1 MDFTRL
7 FTDLWTARFALAE
20 GIGMTLVISGIAI
33 VLGTLLGIG
42 VALSLVYGGKAQ
54 RFVVRIF
61 LEYVRGTPVFVLILA
76 CYYLL
81 STVIQ
86 LTPFQAG
93 LIALTVFCSSHVG
106 ENLRGALLAL
116 PKGQTEAGKAIGL
129 TFRQNFIYVLAPQA
143 LRQALP
149 AWINTAAELV
159 KASTLLAVLG
169 VVDLLEDF
177 QQGSIRIDGEEIGYT
192 AAPERRRRKESEI
205 ARQRSMTGMVFQ
217 QFNLFPHMTALGNVT
232 LGLLKVKKLPT
243 AEATAIAEKWLERVG
258 MAARRNHYPGQ
269 LSGGQQQR
277 VAIARAIAMNPKVML
292 FDEVTSALDP
302 ELVNEV
308 LN

>member
-1 MDFTRL
+1 MDFAR
-7 FTDLWTARFALAE
+7 FFADLYTARFALLE

-42 VALSLVYGGKAQ
+42 VALSLVYGGRIQ
-54 RFVVRIF
+54 RFLVRVF

-81 STVIQ
+81 SGVIQ

-116 PKGQTEAGKAIGL
+116 PKGQTEAAKAIGL
-129 TFRQNFIYVLAPQA
+129 TFRQSFVYVLAPQA

-159 KASTLLAVLG
+159 KASTLLAVIG
-169 VVDLLEDF
+169 VVELMLTTRQIIALKPRPLEF
-177 QQGSIRIDGEEIGYT
+177 YFLAGLVYFLICFSIERLGRFV
-192 AAPERRRRKESEI
+192 ERR
-205 ARQRSMTGMVFQ
+205 V
-217 QFNLFPHMTALGNVT
+217 AL
-232 LGLLKVKKLPT
+232 P
-243 AEATAIAEKWLERVG
+243 
-258 MAARRNHYPGQ
+258 
-269 LSGGQQQR
+269 S
-277 VAIARAIAMNPKVML
+277 
-292 FDEVTSALDP
+292 
-302 ELVNEV
+302 
-308 LN
+308 

>member
-1 MDFTRL
+1 MDFARF

-20 GIGMTLVISGIAI
+20 GIGMTLAISGIAI

-42 VALSLVYGGKAQ
+42 VALSLVYGGRIQ
-54 RFVVRIF
+54 RFITRTF

-81 STVIQ
+81 SQAGIQ

-93 LIALTVFCSSHVG
+93 LVALTVFCSSHVG

-116 PKGQTEAGKAIGL
+116 PKGQGEAGKAIGL

-159 KASTLLAVLG
+159 KASTLLAVIG
-169 VVDLLEDF
+169 VVELMLTTRQIIAIKPRPLEF
-177 QQGSIRIDGEEIGYT
+177 YFVAGLVYFLICFSIERLGR
-192 AAPERRRRKESEI
+192 AVERR
-205 ARQRSMTGMVFQ
+205 V
-217 QFNLFPHMTALGNVT
+217 AL
-232 LGLLKVKKLPT
+232 P
-243 AEATAIAEKWLERVG
+243 
-258 MAARRNHYPGQ
+258 
-269 LSGGQQQR
+269 S
-277 VAIARAIAMNPKVML
+277 
-292 FDEVTSALDP
+292 
-302 ELVNEV
+302 
-308 LN
+308 

>member
-1 MDFTRL
+1 MDFTR
-7 FTDLWTARFALAE
+7 FFADIWIARFALAE

-33 VLGTLLGIG
+33 VLGTSLGIG
-42 VALSLVYGGKAQ
+42 VALSLVYGGKIQ

-81 STVIQ
+81 SGVIQ

-116 PKGQTEAGKAIGL
+116 PRGQGEAGKAIGL
-129 TFRQNFIYVLAPQA
+129 TFRQNFIYVLGPQA

-159 KASTLLAVLG
+159 KASTLLAVIG
-169 VVDLLEDF
+169 VVELMLTTRQIIAIKPRPLEFYLLAGIIYF
-177 QQGSIRIDGEEIGYT
+177 LICFSIERFGRYV
-192 AAPERRRRKESEI
+192 ERRI
-205 ARQRSMTGMVFQ
+205 A
-217 QFNLFPHMTALGNVT
+217 
-232 LGLLKVKKLPT
+232 LP
-243 AEATAIAEKWLERVG
+243 A
-258 MAARRNHYPGQ
+258 
-269 LSGGQQQR
+269 
-277 VAIARAIAMNPKVML
+277 
-292 FDEVTSALDP
+292 
-302 ELVNEV
+302 
-308 LN
+308 

>member
-1 MDFTRL
+1 MPSADWRSRIEGGLMDLTRF
-7 FTDLWTARFALAE
+7 FTDLYTARWPLLE
-20 GIGMTLVISGIAI
+20 GVGMTLVISFIAI

-54 RFVVRIF
+54 RFAVRAL

-81 STVIQ
+81 STIIQ

-116 PKGQTEAGKAIGL
+116 PKGQTEAAKAIGL
-129 TFRQNFIYVLAPQA
+129 TFRQSFIYVLAPQA

-159 KASTLLAVLG
+159 KASTLLAVIG
-169 VVDLLEDF
+169 VVELMLTTRQIIAIKPRPLEF
-177 QQGSIRIDGEEIGYT
+177 YFMAGVIYFLICFSIERLGRRI
-192 AAPERRRRKESEI
+192 ERR
-205 ARQRSMTGMVFQ
+205 V
-217 QFNLFPHMTALGNVT
+217 AL
-232 LGLLKVKKLPT
+232 P
-243 AEATAIAEKWLERVG
+243 
-258 MAARRNHYPGQ
+258 
-269 LSGGQQQR
+269 S
-277 VAIARAIAMNPKVML
+277 
-292 FDEVTSALDP
+292 
-302 ELVNEV
+302 
-308 LN
+308 

>member
-1 MDFTRL
+1 MDFARF

-20 GIGMTLVISGIAI
+20 GIGMTLAISGIAI

-42 VALSLVYGGKAQ
+42 VALSLVYGGRIQ
-54 RFVVRIF
+54 RFITRTF

-81 STVIQ
+81 SQAGIQ

-93 LIALTVFCSSHVG
+93 LVALTVFCSSHVG

-116 PKGQTEAGKAIGL
+116 PKGQGEAGKAIGL

-159 KASTLLAVLG
+159 KASTLLAVIG
-169 VVDLLEDF
+169 VVELMLTTRQIIAIKPRPLEF
-177 QQGSIRIDGEEIGYT
+177 YFVAGLIYFLICFSIERLGR
-192 AAPERRRRKESEI
+192 AVERR
-205 ARQRSMTGMVFQ
+205 V
-217 QFNLFPHMTALGNVT
+217 AL
-232 LGLLKVKKLPT
+232 P
-243 AEATAIAEKWLERVG
+243 
-258 MAARRNHYPGQ
+258 
-269 LSGGQQQR
+269 S
-277 VAIARAIAMNPKVML
+277 
-292 FDEVTSALDP
+292 
-302 ELVNEV
+302 
-308 LN
+308 